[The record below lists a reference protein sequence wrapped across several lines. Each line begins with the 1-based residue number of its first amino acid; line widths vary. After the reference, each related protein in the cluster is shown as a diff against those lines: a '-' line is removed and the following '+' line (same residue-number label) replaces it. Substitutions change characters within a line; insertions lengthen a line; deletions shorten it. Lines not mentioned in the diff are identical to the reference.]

1 MLSCCKR
8 RVRTGVD
15 AAAGSAAPMRGDPQQ
30 QRAQQREHEFDAQP
44 AAAAVD
50 TVDNPLAPAPQ
61 PPGDEPSDG
70 SSSDEPSDPEL
81 LPPLPVV
88 LIPARGRGCAGP
100 PVAWERGLSDQA
112 RRMAAFELLLQSVP
126 EGGDELA
133 GLTDTVRVHLEIS
146 RRQCRKMQQLL
157 RGTWGYNPLL
167 ALRSGLQPAAAAAA
181 ADAGHPADRRDVLAW
196 QERQVA
202 VVAAS
207 ACWSAY
213 WATDQHQPGAEP
225 PAAALEA
232 ASERYEA
239 IQAAAARLSADTA
252 GGLEALASAVH
263 RSNPSLDASQPGQHG
278 AGPIAVWD
286 GSIEKGVHRGD
297 ALPYPLAQQLHIT
310 LLLAAFEPPGAGPW
324 GLVHESDEILG
335 LLRCCWPAVGVAGE
349 GDPLHQ
355 LSWIRAA
362 FIVFLQAEHAKADT
376 SGVLAIVAEAV
387 RAYLSAI
394 SARPRYERFE
404 EIEYESAV
412 LPGLVAELEDRLS
425 DYHARLP
432 DPDTIA
438 QMESIYSSVRH
449 AHIADAKEARSA
461 RKRSAKRFV
470 KDSVRSFYRRLG
482 EALVE
487 VGGADSAAGAAEES
501 VAGGLVDLADCLAE
515 DGLLAVVS
523 PAVGLA
529 AAVPNA
535 AQLALRELLQCFSV
549 DVAALVAAHAEAFSA
564 VGPEVL
570 ELLRAVHVLVES
582 AAELLGESAC
592 LDALHRQ
599 IAEHLAGAISGELL
613 QQRRNFDG
621 MVRRCKEAEDW
632 AGAGEDAGNVSSA
645 TIDLFAMVG
654 RTLPLMLGSG
664 LLIGGS
670 AGTHL
675 AETYVGNIS
684 SCIMEWSLWVG
695 ERGRAAAEE
704 GGLAPACV
712 RLNSLIFGRAKI
724 VSVADQLQDNAFVMD
739 DCVQAYDGLFG
750 GAIEVL
756 DVVVREAAERVAL
769 LAARGL
775 RPALEALWA
784 PTPAESRIDA
794 LLDELD
800 DAVAGLFPLLPDEGT
815 FKRVLVLVLDGLT
828 SALAGCLRQGGPQR
842 KFRLDDGATF
852 LEDVEA
858 LERWFVARD
867 ARGEVQGLA
876 DDVVE
881 QRTLALHRIVDL
893 GQTKSGGARE
903 RRPGRSA
910 A

>member
-146 RRQCRKMQQLL
+146 RRQCRKIQQLL

-167 ALRSGLQPAAAAAA
+167 ALRSGLQPAAAAA

-252 GGLEALASAVH
+252 GGLEALDAASA
-263 RSNPSLDASQPGQHG
+263 A
-278 AGPIAVWD
+278 
-286 GSIEKGVHRGD
+286 HRGD

-310 LLLAAFEPPGAGPW
+310 LLLAAFEPPGTGPW

-362 FIVFLQAEHAKADT
+362 FIAFLQAEHAKADT

>member
-8 RVRTGVD
+8 RVRTGVDVD
-15 AAAGSAAPMRGDPQQ
+15 AAAGSAAPMRGDPQ
-30 QRAQQREHEFDAQP
+30 RAQQREHEFNAQP

-70 SSSDEPSDPEL
+70 SSSDESSDPEL

-88 LIPARGRGCAGP
+88 LIPARGRCCAGP

-181 ADAGHPADRRDVLAW
+181 DAGHPADRHDVLAW

-252 GGLEALASAVH
+252 GGLAALASA
-263 RSNPSLDASQPGQHG
+263 A
-278 AGPIAVWD
+278 
-286 GSIEKGVHRGD
+286 HRGD
-297 ALPYPLAQQLHIT
+297 ALPYPVAQQLHIT
-310 LLLAAFEPPGAGPW
+310 LLLAAFEPPGTGPW

-482 EALVE
+482 EALVVD
-487 VGGADSAAGAAEES
+487 VGGADGAAGAAAEES

-599 IAEHLAGAISGELL
+599 IVASLAGAISGELL

-654 RTLPLMLGSG
+654 QTLPLMLGSG

-684 SCIMEWSLWVG
+684 SCVMEWALWVG

-739 DCVQAYDGLFG
+739 DAAQADDGLFAG
-750 GAIEVL
+750 SFEVL

-800 DAVAGLFPLLPDEGT
+800 DGVAGLFPLLPDEGT

-828 SALAGCLRQGGPQR
+828 GALAGCLRQGGPQR

-893 GQTKSGGARE
+893 GQTKSGGASE